1 MNGIPFKTYNK
12 MKKTTFLFITL
23 FVSFSCFAQFG
34 GGSGTEVD
42 PYRIYTKEHLEE
54 LKDSVLLGNAF
65 TGVGFVLMNDI
76 TDSLRV
82 SIGINST
89 PFNGYFNGKDHNII
103 LAIDGGTNS
112 LFPLLNVD
120 ARIDSLSITG
130 YIFQGTGFCNQN
142 YGIINSCTN
151 NLMGGNIYGNKTG
164 ICWANY
170 GRIQDCTNN
179 ANLFGYEVAGIC
191 YSNNPADYSSPLAN
205 IINCVNNAIITIDN
219 VIYEGAFGAGICV
232 FGGGLPDDKGTI
244 IENSINKGNFILTG
258 NQYVETVAGI
268 ISSIGDAK
276 IINCQNFGNIS
287 GKISNLGGI
296 AGNMMTCEILN
307 CSNYGNLSGELLVGG
322 IGSFGAGISMKNCFN
337 SGKIQ
342 GVSYYGGIVYG
353 VESEQ
358 DTLMFNLNISNV
370 NSSAIMMN
378 DNGTIIDPS
387 VIFNNFYDKQMCLSK
402 GIADADVPNS
412 AEGKL
417 TTQLTG
423 TSPELQEMLGDGW
436 SYAEGR
442 YPIPLGL
449 ENDSMALVA
458 ATPVYLHFETEEA
471 YNHVD
476 SVSKNFTV
484 GLENNVSWDDANGRV
499 SFSNEN
505 VTLIDLGFE
514 NITVNLGDYSKKVR
528 INIVDIETSAPIQT
542 IETGI
547 TAYPNPAGEF
557 ISLNLNGINAERVDV
572 YDITGKLLSTN
583 NLSSEQT
590 LIFTGN
596 LHSGLYFLKV
606 YDGNRNI
613 TILKF
618 TKN

>member
-1 MNGIPFKTYNK
+1 
-12 MKKTTFLFITL
+12 MKKLLLFIL
-23 FVSFSCFAQFG
+23 SIGLIQAVFAQFG
-34 GGSGTEVD
+34 GGSGTEED
-42 PYRIYTKEHLEE
+42 PYRIYTKEHMEE
-54 LKDSVLLGNAF
+54 LNDSVLLGNPF
-65 TGVGFVLMNDI
+65 TGVSFVLMNDI
-76 TDSLRV
+76 TDSLRT

-89 PFNGYFNGKDHNII
+89 PFNGCFNGKDHSII

-112 LFPLLNVD
+112 LFPLLNEN

-151 NLMGGNIYGNKTG
+151 NLLGGNIYGNKTG

-170 GRIQDCTNN
+170 GRIQDCINN
-179 ANLFGYEVAGIC
+179 ASLFGYEVAGIC
-191 YSNNPADYSSPLAN
+191 NFNNPADYSSPLAN

-219 VIYEGAFGAGICV
+219 VIYEGAFGAGICL

-268 ISSIGDAK
+268 IGSIGDAR

-342 GVSYYGGIVYG
+342 GASYYGGIVYG

-358 DTLMFNLNISNV
+358 DTLMFNLNISNI

-387 VIFNNFYDKQMCLSK
+387 VIFHNYYDKQMCLSK
-402 GIADADVPNS
+402 GIADADVPGS

-423 TSPELQEMLGDGW
+423 TSPELQAMLGDGW

-449 ENDSMALVA
+449 ENDSLALVA
-458 ATPVYLHFETEEA
+458 ATPVYLHFESEEA

-476 SVSKNFTV
+476 SVTKNFTV
-484 GLENNVSWDDANGRV
+484 TTGVSTGSTTVAFDWEDTYGHV
-499 SFSNEN
+499 SFSDEN
-505 VTLIDLGFE
+505 VTLLSIGVE
-514 NITVNLGDYSKKVR
+514 NLIVNLGDYSKNVR
-528 INIVDIETSAPIQT
+528 INIVDIETYSPIQT
-542 IETGI
+542 IENGI
-547 TAYPNPAGEF
+547 SVYPNPATDF
-557 ISLNLNGINAERVDV
+557 ITMSLNKIKADKLEI
-572 YDITGKLLSTN
+572 YDIAGKLLSTTN
-583 NLSSEQT
+583 VNSELT
-590 LIFTGN
+590 EVFTGN
-596 LHSGLYFLKV
+596 LKSGIYLLRIYNKHQNVSTLRFV
-606 YDGNRNI
+606 
-613 TILKF
+613 
-618 TKN
+618 KN